1 PYVLRG
7 YLFTEVAPFTLHDCI
22 MSLPVSF
29 TAPRA
34 ATEASDDTESR
45 VGGQFGVSSLAD
57 TMAEIDGEVA
67 PLTCGFRVHLKKPL
81 PPNADAMERLALVVS
96 DGLVKKARAENNG
109 RTIYGTLL
117 DELQY
122 DAFQEEAACLGRV
135 EKEEASQ
142 HAEQRAFD
150 ARFRA
155 QRQAEAAAVLLP
167 DRATPVI
174 EALAALRGD
183 GGSERSKRRFA
194 DCGMEVLATGQR
206 VAASSNKRA
215 RQSLEE

>member
-1 PYVLRG
+1 
-7 YLFTEVAPFTLHDCI
+7 

-135 EKEEASQ
+135 EKDRGG
-142 HAEQRAFD
+142 AEGGEGW
-150 ARFRA
+150 RFCHCCLAGEGGGFAGEKPHTFEGVGGGTSRMGGC
-155 QRQAEAAAVLLP
+155 AEVVGRLL
-167 DRATPVI
+167 
-174 EALAALRGD
+174 LGD
-183 GGSERSKRRFA
+183 
-194 DCGMEVLATGQR
+194 
-206 VAASSNKRA
+206 
-215 RQSLEE
+215 